1 LCKADLK
8 AAAGQPATVT
18 EVVLSSLRP
27 LSLKLEPSVEKK
39 KKGKRENVMTALESS
54 FYIVRAVVDKL
65 ISFAFQGLQY
75 IK

>member
-1 LCKADLK
+1 
-8 AAAGQPATVT
+8 
-18 EVVLSSLRP
+18 
-27 LSLKLEPSVEKK
+27 
-39 KKGKRENVMTALESS
+39 MTALESS